1 MSVGSGF
8 DIPKPIRTLHVVP
21 IIHTTEDLG
30 NLAPAIELAKVKAGL
45 SDSLSVSKRTVHD
58 FWVTLQD
65 AIEAWPVDPSTMVVY
80 QDALPVSH
88 ERLVGVEHQIIDEL
102 ADKGSRNH
110 QILRSLRSRGAR
122 VLGTESPELL
132 IEEYHLMKAA
142 IERSLEDDQARDAEA
157 DEQTR
162 RLHADM
168 LLKRDQFIARRIDQ
182 TLDVGACGMIFI
194 GLLHRIEPHLP
205 DDINVNYPFGRP
217 LRV

>member
-1 MSVGSGF
+1 M
-8 DIPKPIRTLHVVP
+8 RTLHVVP
-21 IIHTTEDLG
+21 IIHTAEDLG
-30 NLAPAIELAKVKAGL
+30 SLAPAIELAKVKAGL
-45 SDSLSVSKRTVHD
+45 SGSSSVSRRTVRD

-65 AIEAWPVDPSTMVVY
+65 AIEAWPLDASTLSVY

-88 ERLVGVEHQIIDEL
+88 ERLAGVEHQIIDEL
-102 ADKGSRNH
+102 AAKGSRNH
-110 QILRSLRSRGAR
+110 QILQWLRSRGAR

-142 IERSLEDDQARDAEA
+142 IERSLEDDHAPDAEA

-162 RLHADM
+162 RLHAEM

-205 DDINVNYPFGRP
+205 GDINVNYPFGRP
-217 LRV
+217 TRV

>member
-58 FWVTLQD
+58 FWATLQD
-65 AIEAWPVDPSTMVVY
+65 AIEAWPVDPSTMLVY

-110 QILRSLRSRGAR
+110 LILRSLRSRGAR

-142 IERSLEDDQARDAEA
+142 IEKALEDDNASDAEV
-157 DEQTR
+157 DQQTR
-162 RLHADM
+162 RLHAEI
-168 LLKRDQFIARRIDQ
+168 LLKRDRFIAKRIDQ
-182 TLDVGACGMIFI
+182 TLAVGGCGMIFI

-205 DDINVNYPFGRP
+205 DDINVTYPFGRP
-217 LRV
+217 MRI